1 MLLPESL
8 QSLINALERLPG
20 IGPKSASR
28 LAFYF
33 LRAPEEV
40 SQDLASALAN
50 LKANTTLR
58 EECFNITEAGR
69 ERCEICESAQRDPSL
84 VCVVEEALDVLAL
97 ERTGG
102 YKGKYH
108 VLQGVLSPIEGIGP
122 DDLKIKQLIARVARG
137 EIREVILATNP
148 SMEGDA
154 TALYLQKHLEPLGV
168 RVTRLARGL
177 PVGGDLEPN
186 VGAEHEAVQRRR
198 VVAGEGRF
206 KLHRLQ
212 QAAHLEQ
219 MPGGGAGAGQR
230 QRVAARRIREQ
241 TQRAY
246 QRFLD
251 WRRHIHVQ
259 HARIV
264 WNARLE
270 LRCFERPIKLKPVV
284 NRPNVHCTQGGRFHC
299 HLDFH
304 AHGQLRLCIHPQAG
318 LRGLGRAHQAQRTTL
333 PQQRARTESRRRVLE
348 KARARADEYAEE
360 ARATLDGLPDS
371 EYCDSLRAL
380 PTYILDRDR

>member
-50 LKANTTLR
+50 LKANTTLC

-69 ERCEICESAQRDPSL
+69 ERCEICESLQRDGSV

-122 DDLKIKQLIARVARG
+122 DDLKIKQLIARVSRG
-137 EIREVILATNP
+137 EIKEVILATNP

-154 TALYLQKHLEPLGV
+154 TALYLQQHLEPLGV

-177 PVGGDLEPN
+177 PVGGDLEYADQN
-186 VGAEHEAVQRRR
+186 
-198 VVAGEGRF
+198 
-206 KLHRLQ
+206 
-212 QAAHLEQ
+212 
-219 MPGGGAGAGQR
+219 
-230 QRVAARRIREQ
+230 
-241 TQRAY
+241 
-246 QRFLD
+246 
-251 WRRHIHVQ
+251 
-259 HARIV
+259 
-264 WNARLE
+264 
-270 LRCFERPIKLKPVV
+270 
-284 NRPNVHCTQGGRFHC
+284 
-299 HLDFH
+299 
-304 AHGQLRLCIHPQAG
+304 
-318 LRGLGRAHQAQRTTL
+318 TL
-333 PQQRARTESRRRVLE
+333 
-348 KARARADEYAEE
+348 
-360 ARATLDGLPDS
+360 
-371 EYCDSLRAL
+371 LRAL
-380 PTYILDRDR
+380 SGRQEMS